1 MTRSTRSA
9 SKARRPARAAAT
21 PVTAR
26 NVLLAGLGAV
36 ALGRRQAAQA
46 VEALAAAPES
56 LRERACA
63 AAGQARR
70 EVEKL
75 RKQAE
80 KKIAPLRK
88 QAEAKVAPLRKQA
101 LTFADQAQAEF
112 EARLQPVLVRFGLA
126 DTPARARRRPAA
138 KKASR
143 RPAARQAAKRA
154 RRA

>member
-36 ALGRRQAAQA
+36 AIGRRQA
-46 VEALAAAPES
+46 VEALATAPES

-101 LTFADQAQAEF
+101 LAFADQAQAEF

>member
-70 EVEKL
+70 EDAKM

-80 KKIAPLRK
+80 KKMAPLRK
-88 QAEAKVAPLRKQA
+88 PA
-101 LTFADQAQAEF
+101 LAFADPAQA
-112 EARLQPVLVRFGLA
+112 A
-126 DTPARARRRPAA
+126 
-138 KKASR
+138 
-143 RPAARQAAKRA
+143 
-154 RRA
+154 

>member
-80 KKIAPLRK
+80 KKM
-88 QAEAKVAPLRKQA
+88 APLRKQA
-101 LTFADQAQAEF
+101 LAFADQAQAEF